1 MGDDIRWFRKQL
13 EEFADKGGQVSVCR
27 RFLDI
32 WSKRGMSVWSRGCD
46 RGRQKAKPLIL
57 IARDRLI
64 SVKDKTQ
71 QSLWDQKKEA
81 FSIDSVHEIYD
92 LLKAQAF
99 KDFKR
104 DLFRYVEKGRL
115 DTVQQILDFKDNV
128 FISQEI
134 EGKEKSLLDFA
145 REKAREEHGRHSDV
159 YVFLK
164 KRALDSKE
172 RVLFQSIRN
181 GDMETIL
188 QILHFDK
195 QMPFYLEGDKTIVDV
210 VHETSHPDTFK
221 KEVEK
226 LYDIAVCCEKFQYL
240 NQVQSN
246 FIVSYFNKKSWT
258 ERTALYVRKK
268 TNIPPVRLIRRA
280 WNKQEP
286 VFGRVKKILGY
297 VTAMHKVQQR

>member
-46 RGRQKAKPLIL
+46 RGRRKVKPLIL

-64 SVKDKTQ
+64 SLKDETQ
-71 QSLWDQKKEA
+71 QSFLERKKEA
-81 FSIDSVHEIYD
+81 LSIDSIYEIYD

-134 EGKEKSLLDFA
+134 DGKETTLLDFA
-145 REKAREEHGRHSDV
+145 REKAEAEHGRHSDV
-159 YVFLK
+159 YLFLK
-164 KRALDSKE
+164 KRALESKE

-181 GDMETIL
+181 ADMETVL

-210 VHETSHPDTFK
+210 VHETSHPDAFK
-221 KEVEK
+221 KEIEQ
-226 LYDIAVCCEKFQYL
+226 LYNIALCCEKFQYV

-246 FIVSYFNKKSWT
+246 FIVSCFNKTSWT
-258 ERTALYVRKK
+258 EKTASYVRKK
-268 TNIPPVRLIRRA
+268 TNTPPVRLLRRA

-286 VFGRVKKILGY
+286 VFGRVKRILGY
-297 VTAMHKVQQR
+297 MATVHKVQQR